1 MGECDYSFIMQ
12 GLETSLDNKDG
23 PFQFR
28 RFNVFSDDSNHYGAW
43 FFIRIISSLDGVL
56 LEQYS

>member
-1 MGECDYSFIMQ
+1 MGECDYSFIIQ

-28 RFNVFSDDSNHYGAW
+28 RLMSDDSNHYGAW
-43 FFIRIISSLDGVL
+43 FFISIISLNGVL